1 MFRAHISH
9 FTYNVPSCLV
19 RMYVK
24 FEAPVLP
31 IPSLRLALLLSFSS
45 TGDPHIPQYDCG
57 ALHCMVD
64 SPVAPVAF
72 RLMIFSP
79 PLDFLLGLLVLTRP
93 LRLSRPQIS
102 TLGFATGFYHG
113 ISLWRFTL
121 ISALTL
127 PQVSLPPQAFVAS
140 CWGASGYVAG
150 AGSLRGWRRL
160 C

>member
-1 MFRAHISH
+1 MFRTHISY
-9 FTYNVPSCLV
+9 FTYNVSSCLV
-19 RMYVK
+19 RTYVK
-24 FEAPVLP
+24 FEAPVPP
-31 IPSLRLALLLSFSS
+31 IPSLNPALLLVFSS
-45 TGDPHIPQYDCG
+45 TGDFHIPQYDCG

-79 PLDFLLGLLVLTRP
+79 PLDFLLGLLAVTRS

-102 TLGFATGFYHG
+102 TLGVATGFYHG
-113 ISLWRFTL
+113 ISLWRFVL

-127 PQVSLPPQAFVAS
+127 PPVSLPPQAFVAS
-140 CWGASGYVAG
+140 YWGASSRVAG
-150 AGSLRGWRRL
+150 ADSLRGWRQL